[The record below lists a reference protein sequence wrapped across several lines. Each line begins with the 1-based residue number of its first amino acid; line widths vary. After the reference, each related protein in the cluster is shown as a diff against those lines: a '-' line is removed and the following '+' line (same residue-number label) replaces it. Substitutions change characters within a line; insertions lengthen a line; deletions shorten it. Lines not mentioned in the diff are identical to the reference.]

1 MAPRE
6 GHSQVGTLKNKKCTQ
21 ASSPTVAYSGASL
34 QPVQFNQHFLMQISA
49 MTAQA
54 VQTATIVS
62 AMITRQQRRM
72 MIQHTA
78 MMQRCRITRMS
89 DITAMMTTQKTGM
102 TDTDTTQMPH
112 IVVSISGQSVST
124 DAVAYTQ
131 AMSVAQTAQMAA
143 VAAQSVTVSAH
154 NTAVATVAAVRQTVV
169 AVQTAVAESE

>member
-1 MAPRE
+1 
-6 GHSQVGTLKNKKCTQ
+6 
-21 ASSPTVAYSGASL
+21 
-34 QPVQFNQHFLMQISA
+34 MQISV
-49 MTAQA
+49 TAQT

-62 AMITRQQRRM
+62 AMISRQQRRM

-89 DITAMMTTQKTGM
+89 DKTAMMTTQKTGM
-102 TDTDTTQMPH
+102 TDADTTQMPH

-124 DAVAYTQ
+124 DSVAYGQ

-143 VAAQSVTVSAH
+143 IAAQSVTVSAH